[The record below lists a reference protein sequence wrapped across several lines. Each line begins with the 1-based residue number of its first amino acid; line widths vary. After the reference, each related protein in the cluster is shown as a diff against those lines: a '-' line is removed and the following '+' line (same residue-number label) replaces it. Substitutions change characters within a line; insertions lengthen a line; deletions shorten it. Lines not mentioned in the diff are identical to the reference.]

1 MADNVVHIAFD
12 ADAKKQQ
19 EQLFL
24 RLFQI
29 LDHEICCANGHGAP
43 QSAILQ
49 GAFHAL
55 LAAWAEHGATA
66 DEEHNIRLFTEELER
81 FADGYLNVTMLDHE
95 WLDSLP

>member
-19 EQLFL
+19 EQLFI

-29 LDHEICCANGHGAP
+29 LDHEICRAKGHGATR
-43 QSAILQ
+43 SAILQ

-55 LAAWAEHGATA
+55 LAAWAEHSAA
-66 DEEHNIRLFTEELER
+66 KDEEHNIRLFTEELER
-81 FADGYLNVTMLDHE
+81 FADGSLNVTILDNE

>member
-1 MADNVVHIAFD
+1 MADNVVHITFD

-19 EQLFL
+19 ELLFI

-29 LDHEICCANGHGAP
+29 LDHAICRAKGHGAT

-55 LAAWAEHGATA
+55 LAAWAEHGAVA
-66 DEEHNIRLFTEELER
+66 DEDHNIRLFTEELEQ
-81 FADGYLNVTMLDHE
+81 FADRSLNVTLLDNE

>member
-19 EQLFL
+19 ERLCL

-29 LDHEICCANGHGAP
+29 LDREIGHVKGEGAP

-49 GAFHAL
+49 AAFHAL
-55 LAAWAEHGATA
+55 LCAWAENGTTE
-66 DEEHNIRLFTEELER
+66 DEDQNIRLFTEELEQ
-81 FADGYLNVTMLDHE
+81 FADGSLNITILANE